1 MIRRCHL
8 LLATLFVGLAG
19 LVTPANAQPANS
31 NELVVLTTTTT
42 QDSGILRVLSD
53 AFAKKSGLTVKA
65 IVAGS
70 GDILKQGA
78 RGEGDVL
85 LTHSPEAEKLWMSD
99 GNGTS
104 RRLVMYNDFVVIGPD
119 SDPAKIRGLKAV
131 DALRRIAETKSPFV
145 SRGDQSGTHVR
156 ELATWKRAG
165 IDPKG
170 QSWYRETGQ
179 GQGLTM
185 DVASQFQAYAFTDRG
200 TYLVHAKR
208 LGLPVLVEN
217 DPVLYN
223 IYHVMPVNSTKFPR
237 VNAPAGQAFADWIV
251 SSEGQAVI
259 AEVGKAE
266 YGRSLFVPAANLN
279 EAQLL
284 QN

>member
-1 MIRRCHL
+1 MAFL
-8 LLATLFVGLAG
+8 SAFASFAAP
-19 LVTPANAQPANS
+19 VTAQPFNP
-31 NELVVLTTTTT
+31 NELIILTTTTT
-42 QDSGILRVLSD
+42 QDSGILRILID
-53 AFAKKSGLTVKA
+53 AFAKKSGLTVKP

-85 LTHSPEAEKLWMSD
+85 LTHSPEAEKAWMAE

-104 RRLVMYNDFVVIGPD
+104 HRLVMYNDFVIIGQAA
-119 SDPAKIRGLKAV
+119 DPAKIKGLKAA

-156 ELATWKRAG
+156 ELATWKQAG

-170 QSWYRETGQ
+170 QPWYRETGQ

-200 TYLVHAKR
+200 TYLVQAR
-208 LGLPVLVEN
+208 RIGVPVLVEN

-223 IYHVMPVNSTKFPR
+223 IYHVMPVNAAKFR
-237 VNAPAGQAFADWIV
+237 KVNARAGQAFADWIL
-251 SSEGQAVI
+251 SPEGLAVI
-259 AEVGKAE
+259 GNVGKAE
-266 YGRSLFVPAANLN
+266 YGRSLFVPAAGRR
-279 EAQLL
+279 EEDLL
-284 QN
+284 VN